1 MALHRVREPLLC
13 TWRAFLYISSD
24 PYTHSVNAYWVST
37 VYAVCRAG
45 RAASGRKRSVPVLPL
60 YIPDAG
66 ALQEA
71 GFEGQVSTPAT

>member
-1 MALHRVREPLLC
+1 MEGIPLHLQWSIHSLSQCLLDEYC
-13 TWRAFLYISSD
+13 LHCVQGWEGSLRQKGDTE
-24 PYTHSVNAYWVST
+24 
-37 VYAVCRAG
+37 
-45 RAASGRKRSVPVLPL
+45 PVLPL